1 LILLDQL
8 DLDPH
13 SVVVQTVLVEV
24 GRLQVVGQRQVLVA
38 GLEDLVAMGCLAGQ
52 RDFD

>member
-13 SVVVQTVLVEV
+13 SAVVQTVLVEV
-24 GRLQVVGQRQVLVA
+24 GRLQVVGQRQDLVVDLV
-38 GLEDLVAMGCLAGQ
+38 GLVAMGCLVDQ